1 MRPGI
6 IAVFA
11 KPPLPGVAKTRL
23 AESLG
28 SLAAAT
34 LARAFLEDTWAALE
48 RLDGVRLV
56 LAATSPE
63 LAVYGLERAE
73 LWLQGEGDLGAR
85 MERVARRAL
94 ELAPWVLL
102 VGTDSPGLPQRAIE
116 LARAALDEH
125 DAVLGPAADGGYY
138 LLGLRRAEPGLL
150 EGLPWSAAD
159 TLVATAARLETRGYA
174 TALGLPWFDVD
185 EPGDLPRLSL
195 ELARPDSSAPRTVAA
210 LAALGLSS

>member
-1 MRPGI
+1 MSSGI
-6 IAVFA
+6 VAVFA

-23 AESLG
+23 AAALG
-28 SLAAAT
+28 VSAAAV
-34 LARAFLEDTWAALE
+34 LARAFFEDTWAALE
-48 RLDGVRLV
+48 RLRGVRLV

-63 LAVYGLERAE
+63 LDVYGLEQAE

-102 VGTDSPGLPQRAIE
+102 VGTDSPGLPPRALE
-116 LARAALDEH
+116 LARDALVEH

-159 TLVATAARLETRGYA
+159 TLVATAARLETRGYS

-195 ELARPDSSAPRTVAA
+195 ELARPDAVAPRTAAA
-210 LAALGLSS
+210 LAALGLD